1 MKSYIMKYI
10 SFAILVVGII
20 GSIISGAVF
29 QTYNFEKQK
38 FVFNVELTIIGI
50 IMILL
55 LSFIFFTFSTVLEK
69 LETLEILQLK
79 MLKQND
85 KTIKNK
91 VEAAVKMPVIQST
104 ANESTSSHYVN
115 AEDLTNNKL
124 KKSES
129 TNEQKNV
136 FPNNIFAI
144 VIVSVLL
151 VLLLVTLLLK

>member
-69 LETLEILQLK
+69 LETLE
-79 MLKQND
+79 KQND

-124 KKSES
+124 KKS
-129 TNEQKNV
+129 
-136 FPNNIFAI
+136 
-144 VIVSVLL
+144 
-151 VLLLVTLLLK
+151 

>member
-10 SFAILVVGII
+10 SFAILAVGII

-38 FVFNVELTIIGI
+38 FVFNVELTIISI

-55 LSFIFFTFSTVLEK
+55 LSFIFFTFSIILEK
-69 LETLEILQLK
+69 LEILERLQLK

-91 VEAAVKMPVIQST
+91 VEAAKIPVIQRT
-104 ANESTSSHYVN
+104 ANESTSSRNVN
-115 AEDLTNNKL
+115 AEDLTNNKT
-124 KKSES
+124 KESES
-129 TNEQKNV
+129 TNEQKRK
-136 FPNNIFAI
+136 FLAIIITSIF
-144 VIVSVLL
+144 L